1 MAYLAELNLRKCHL
15 SHDKCIHTYRFRNSG
30 QCLAAFGV
38 LKNKRIHIVDDII
51 ETALNGW
58 FREFNFIDS
67 SFIDRPP
74 LGRSDLVR
82 WGHFLEVVLDR
93 NTHVGCAV
101 MTFTERQYEGYY
113 IIRMACN
120 YAALYDG
127 SSPIYVKGQPASNC
141 AFGSNPQYPGLCKK
155 NEPFDINYDEV
166 YGPRNDRS

>member
-1 MAYLAELNLRKCHL
+1 MADVVWDDELAYLAELNLRKCHL
-15 SHDKCIHTYRFRNSG
+15 SHDKCIHTYRF
-30 QCLAAFGV
+30 L
-38 LKNKRIHIVDDII
+38 DDII